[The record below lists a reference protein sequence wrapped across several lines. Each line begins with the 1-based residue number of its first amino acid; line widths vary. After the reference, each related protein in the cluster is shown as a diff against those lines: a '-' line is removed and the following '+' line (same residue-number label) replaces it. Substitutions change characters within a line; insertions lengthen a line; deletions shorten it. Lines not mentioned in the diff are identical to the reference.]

1 MTNLAFSHKAHQAE
15 AGQANSEMKKEKELF
30 EGLLA
35 HRKAVEE
42 ILHSRISRLPIL
54 KLAITGNAV
63 RDAEKARSLFQELPS
78 QDILEDWRQELEQAL
93 RPTHDEEII
102 KLLLSMML
110 SGFPRQAGSNSEGYF
125 RAVSLAYGDKNMALD
140 LIAYTIRCILRS
152 RVFPP
157 SISEFVKEYEGVCNS
172 TECVAER
179 VRKAIIM
186 QNQAT
191 EAIRAACSKKE
202 QPEANFTSKEAFS
215 PSFSS
220 HCKMKGD

>member
-1 MTNLAFSHKAHQAE
+1 MTNLAFSDKALQAE
-15 AGQANSEMKKEKELF
+15 AGPANSEMKKEKELF

-35 HRKAVEE
+35 HRKTVEE
-42 ILHSRISRLPIL
+42 ILRSRISRLPIL
-54 KLAITGNAV
+54 KLETTGNAL
-63 RDAEKARSLFQELPS
+63 RDAEKARYLLQELPRE
-78 QDILEDWRQELEQAL
+78 DVLEDWRKELEQAL

-110 SGFPRQAGSNSEGYF
+110 SGFPKQAGSNSEGYF
-125 RAVSLAYGDKNMALD
+125 RALGLAYGDKNMALD

-157 SISEFVKEYEGVCNS
+157 SISEFVTEYEAVRNS

-179 VRKAIIM
+179 VRKAIKI

-202 QPEANFTSKEAFS
+202 QPEANFTGKEAFS
-215 PSFSS
+215 PGFSS

>member
-1 MTNLAFSHKAHQAE
+1 MTNLGFNYKAHQAE
-15 AGQANSEMKKEKELF
+15 SGQANSEIPKEKELF
-30 EGLLA
+30 EGLLV
-35 HRKAVEE
+35 HRQAIEE
-42 ILHSRISRLPIL
+42 ILCSRISRLPIL
-54 KLAITGNAV
+54 KLERTGNALQ
-63 RDAEKARSLFQELPS
+63 DAENARSLLQELPCE
-78 QDILEDWRQELEQAL
+78 DVLEGWRKELEQTL

-102 KLLLSMML
+102 TILLSMML
-110 SGFPRQAGSNSEGYF
+110 SGFPKQAGSNSDGYF
-125 RAVSLAYGDKNMALD
+125 RALGLAYGDKNMSLD

-157 SISEFVKEYEGVCNS
+157 SISEFVTEYEAVRNS

-179 VRKAIIM
+179 VRKAIKL

-191 EAIRAACSKKE
+191 ESIRAACAKKE

-215 PSFSS
+215 PGFSS

>member
-1 MTNLAFSHKAHQAE
+1 
-15 AGQANSEMKKEKELF
+15 
-30 EGLLA
+30 LL
-35 HRKAVEE
+35 
-42 ILHSRISRLPIL
+42 
-54 KLAITGNAV
+54 
-63 RDAEKARSLFQELPS
+63 QELPRE
-78 QDILEDWRQELEQAL
+78 DVLEDWRKELEQAL

-110 SGFPRQAGSNSEGYF
+110 SGFPKQAGSNSEGYF
-125 RAVSLAYGDKNMALD
+125 RALGLAYGDKNMALD

-157 SISEFVKEYEGVCNS
+157 SISEFVTEYEAVRNS

-179 VRKAIIM
+179 VRKAIKI

-202 QPEANFTSKEAFS
+202 QPEANFTGKEAFS
-215 PSFSS
+215 PGFSS